1 MEYRDYYKVLGVAKD
16 ADEKE
21 IKRAFRKLAQQ
32 YHPDKNPGDAQ
43 AEAKFK
49 EINEA
54 YTVLSDA
61 DKRSKYD
68 RFGSQWEQY
77 ERAGGRPEDFDW
89 GRWGAPGGAGGGGTY
104 TRTVSP
110 EEFEQMFGGLGGGG
124 AGGFSSFFDALF
136 GGGMGGRTGAQFR
149 QARPGS
155 PMGPEGSRGAG
166 FGFDPRMAQ
175 QPAQAEVPVDISLEE
190 AFHGS
195 TRMLQAEGGKR
206 MEVNIPRGVKTG
218 SKVRMRGG
226 SDQGDIYLKINV
238 LPHERFTRE
247 GDDLRV
253 NVAVDLYTALLGGEV
268 LAPTLD
274 GGLML
279 TIPAGTQNG
288 RTFRLRGQGM
298 PHLRKPDQRGDLLAV
313 VQVTL
318 PAKLSERERKLFEE
332 LRSLRDF

>member
-1 MEYRDYYKVLGVAKD
+1 
-16 ADEKE
+16 
-21 IKRAFRKLAQQ
+21 
-32 YHPDKNPGDAQ
+32 
-43 AEAKFK
+43 
-49 EINEA
+49 
-54 YTVLSDA
+54 
-61 DKRSKYD
+61 
-68 RFGSQWEQY
+68 
-77 ERAGGRPEDFDW
+77 
-89 GRWGAPGGAGGGGTY
+89 
-104 TRTVSP
+104 
-110 EEFEQMFGGLGGGG
+110 
-124 AGGFSSFFDALF
+124 
-136 GGGMGGRTGAQFR
+136 
-149 QARPGS
+149 
-155 PMGPEGSRGAG
+155 
-166 FGFDPRMAQ
+166 MAQ

-253 NVAVDLYTALLGGEV
+253 NVAVDLYTALLGGEA